1 MKGEGNA
8 RITKKKMG
16 INIHILGENKEI
28 LKRNRENT
36 C

>member
-1 MKGEGNA
+1 MKGEGNV
-8 RITKKKMG
+8 RIAKKKMG
-16 INIHILGENKEI
+16 INIHILGENKAI